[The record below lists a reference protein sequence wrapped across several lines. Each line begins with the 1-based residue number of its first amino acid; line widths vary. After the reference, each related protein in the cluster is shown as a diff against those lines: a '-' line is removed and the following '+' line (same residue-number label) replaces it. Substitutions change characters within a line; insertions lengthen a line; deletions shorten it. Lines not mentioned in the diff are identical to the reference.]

1 MQLGGDPG
9 QFEIGVRVR
18 EGRAAWTFAFQ
29 IQPVAQCRFTLWREQ
44 TQTKHMQ
51 TKRMQ
56 TKRMQT
62 KFVSALALTAVAT
75 CLSGCGNFAPSRAAE
90 TATGMVSHQLC
101 SAVFVSGLDP
111 AGFYREAIDPMLAPA
126 GFLFGH
132 KVDRERAEVT
142 ATVAG
147 LSQSRAVY
155 RPPLGCVLVHGSPPP
170 PVNIRPRS
178 STASLLPPIATH
190 DIVQSANPALVSALD
205 RAFEEPST
213 APHRW
218 TKAVVVVHDGHVLA
232 ERYAPGYGVD
242 TPVAGWSATKSVTNA
257 LIGILVQQGQLKV
270 TEPAPVAAWA
280 GSGDPR
286 HAITIDNLLRQTSGL
301 DIGQSLTSSAL
312 SMFDPSS
319 QMLFVESDMAA
330 FAARAPLN
338 AVPGEKWNYTDANTL
353 LLSRIV
359 RDQAGG
365 DAASVHAFMH
375 RELFD
380 KLGMERVTMELD
392 GAGTAI
398 GSSHMLA
405 SARDWA
411 RLGMLYANDGI
422 VGGVRLL
429 PPGWVDYSATPTR
442 GAEFGYG
449 AGFWTNR
456 GDGVWT
462 QRRVRGGMPADSFMA
477 MGNFGQYVVII
488 PSRRLVIARFGNS
501 HTPMGDIQTVMKLVA
516 DVVAAVK
523 DQ

>member
-1 MQLGGDPG
+1 MHKKISFVLAC
-9 QFEIGVRVR
+9 
-18 EGRAAWTFAFQ
+18 AA
-29 IQPVAQCRFTLWREQ
+29 VGSL
-44 TQTKHMQ
+44 
-51 TKRMQ
+51 
-56 TKRMQT
+56 
-62 KFVSALALTAVAT
+62 
-75 CLSGCGNFAPSRAAE
+75 LSGCGNFAPSRATE
-90 TATGMVSHQLC
+90 TATGLVSHQLC

-111 AGFYREAIDPMLAPA
+111 QGFYREAIEPMLSPA
-126 GFLFGH
+126 GFLFGY

-147 LSQSRAVY
+147 LSRSLAVF

-170 PVNIRPRS
+170 PVDIGAGT
-178 STASLLPPIATH
+178 STASLLPPIAKH
-190 DIVQSANPALVSALD
+190 EIVQTADPSLASALD

-218 TKAVVVVHDGHVLA
+218 TKAVVVVHDGQVLA
-232 ERYAPGYGVD
+232 ERYAPDYGVD

-257 LIGILVQQGQLKV
+257 LIGILVLQGRLKV

-286 HAITIDNLLRQTSGL
+286 HAITVDNLLRQTSGL

-312 SMFDPSS
+312 SMFDPSA
-319 QMLFVESDMAA
+319 QMLFVEPDMAA
-330 FAARAPLN
+330 FAERAPLN

-380 KLGMERVTMELD
+380 KLGMEHVTMELD

-411 RLGMLYANDGI
+411 RLGMLYVNDGV
-422 VGGVRLL
+422 VGGVRVL
-429 PPGWVDYSATPTR
+429 PQGWVDYSATETR
-442 GAEFGYG
+442 GTEFGYG

-456 GDGVWT
+456 GNGEWP
-462 QRRVRGGMPADSFMA
+462 QRRVRNGMPADSFMA

-488 PSRRLVIARFGNS
+488 PSHHLVIARFGNS
-501 HTPMGDIQTVMKLVA
+501 HTPMGDIQTVIRLVA
-516 DVVAAVK
+516 DVVAALK
-523 DQ
+523 D